1 MRFRSFLLLACLFL
15 FLFFF
20 KTTPLLGKPKPA
32 QVDLYVMG
40 LCPFSAQLENTLA
53 LILQGKKTPIQIN
66 FYYIANETANGDINS
81 FRGEIEVEEDMRQL
95 VIQKYYPSQFWKYL
109 QSRNTDSRTAWKIH
123 AYWAG
128 LSPAEIEKKVSE
140 EGKALLRENIKKPN
154 QLGIKNSPTLYINGQ
169 IYQGNRSLP
178 ALTLA
183 LSKNEKGEKIFT
195 SLSLPDCFSDGDCA
209 SGLAARQAGSS
220 ATTSSRCVDRGTP
233 KAKCEP
239 LTIPLTVIIPKND
252 FPLDSRPMDILT
264 REVPNLKP
272 VVQRIVWDSPQA
284 KEWLEKIPAQTLPLY
299 VWGEN
304 FSLLDAVPALETY
317 RMVQSLN
324 EPSGKKIYWLSPEF
338 VEPNFYLNRP
348 HQPNQLDLFV
358 MSQCPF
364 GISAE
369 NQILPVARQNGIA
382 VNIHYIITEQAS
394 NPSDPQS
401 LTLSSLHGPA
411 ELEEDFRQVCV
422 QKYFPDRFADYLL
435 ERAKNF
441 QSSLWD
447 QTATKV
453 LGPESIQKIQE
464 CVASEGKTLLLQ
476 NSQLTKELSIHASPT
491 VLWENQ
497 YRFNN
502 LKELK
507 QSIPA
512 FSGIEIKE
520 GGCGG

>member
-1 MRFRSFLLLACLFL
+1 MHFRSFLLLTCLFL

-53 LILQGKKTPIQIN
+53 LILQEKKTPIRIN

-95 VIQKYYPSQFWKYL
+95 VIQKYYPNQFWKYL
-109 QSRNTDSRTAWKIH
+109 QSRNTDYRTAWKTH
-123 AYWAG
+123 AFWAG
-128 LSPAEIEKKVSE
+128 LSPDRIEKKVKE
-140 EGKALLRENIKKPN
+140 EGKALLREAIKKPN

-169 IYQGNRSLP
+169 LYQGNRSLP
-178 ALTLA
+178 VLTLA
-183 LSKNEKGEKIFT
+183 LSKNEKGEKVST
-195 SLSLPDCFSDGDCA
+195 SLPDCFSDSDCV
-209 SGLAARQAGSS
+209 GSL
-220 ATTSSRCVDRGTP
+220 ATTSSRCVDGGTP

-239 LTIPLTVIIPKND
+239 LTIPLTAIILKND
-252 FPLDSRPMDILT
+252 FPLDSKPMDILT

-272 VVQRIVWDSPQA
+272 VVQKIVWDSPEG
-284 KEWLEKIPAQTLPLY
+284 KEWLEKIPASTLPLY

-324 EPSGKKIYWLSPEF
+324 APDGKKIYWFSPAF
-338 VEPNFYLNRP
+338 VQPNFYLNRP
-348 HQPNQLDLFV
+348 RQPNQLDLFV

-364 GISAE
+364 GVWAE

-382 VNIHYIITEQAS
+382 VNIHYIITEQTS
-394 NPSDPQS
+394 NPSDPQAI
-401 LTLSSLHGPA
+401 TLSSLHGPA
-411 ELEEDFRQVCV
+411 ELEEDFRQVCI
-422 QKYFPDRFADYLL
+422 QKYFPDRFPDYLL

-447 QTATKV
+447 QTASKI

-464 CVASEGKTLLLQ
+464 CAAGEGKTILLQ
-476 NSQLTKELSIHASPT
+476 NSQMTKEMNIHSSPT

-497 YRFNN
+497 YRFND

-520 GGCGG
+520 GGCGQ

>member
-1 MRFRSFLLLACLFL
+1 MRFRSFLLLTCLFL

-53 LILQGKKTPIQIN
+53 LILQEKKTPVQIN
-66 FYYIANETANGDINS
+66 FYYIANETADGNMNS
-81 FRGEIEVEEDMRQL
+81 LRGAAEVEEDTRQL
-95 VIQKYYPSQFWKYL
+95 VIGKYYPNQLWKYL
-109 QSRNTDSRTAWKIH
+109 QSRNTDYRTEWKTH

-128 LSPAEIEKKVSE
+128 LSPADIEKKASE
-140 EGKALLRENIKKPN
+140 EGKALLRENIKKSSE
-154 QLGIKNSPTLYINGQ
+154 LGIKNSPTLYINGRL
-169 IYQGNRSLP
+169 YQGSRSLP

-183 LSKNEKGEKIFT
+183 LSRNEKGEKIAA
-195 SLSLPDCFSDGDCA
+195 SLPDCFSDGDCA
-209 SGLAARQAGSS
+209 GLS
-220 ATTSSRCVDRGTP
+220 ATTSSRCVDGGTP
-233 KAKCEP
+233 KAKCAP
-239 LTIPLTVIIPKND
+239 LTIPLTAIIPKND

-264 REVPNLKP
+264 QEVPNLKP
-272 VVQRIVWDSPQA
+272 AVQKIVWDSPEG
-284 KEWLEKIPAQTLPLY
+284 KEWLEKIPARTLPLY

-304 FSLLDAVPALETY
+304 FTLLDAVPALETY
-317 RMVQSLN
+317 RMVQALN
-324 EPSGKKIYWLSPEF
+324 APDGKKIYWLSPEF

-348 HQPNQLDLFV
+348 RQPNQLDLFV

-364 GISAE
+364 GAWAE

-382 VNIHYIITEQAS
+382 VNIHYIITEQTP

-401 LTLSSLHGPA
+401 AALSSLHGPS
-411 ELEEDFRQVCV
+411 ELEEDLRQVCV
-422 QKYFPDRFADYLL
+422 QKYFPDRFPDYLL

-447 QTATKV
+447 QTAAKI
-453 LGPESIQKIQE
+453 LGQESIQKIQE
-464 CVASEGKTLLLQ
+464 CVAGEAKAILLE
-476 NSQLTKELSIHASPT
+476 NSQLTKELNIHTSPT

-507 QSIPA
+507 QNAAA
-512 FSGIEIKE
+512 FSGVEIKE
-520 GGCGG
+520 GGCGQ